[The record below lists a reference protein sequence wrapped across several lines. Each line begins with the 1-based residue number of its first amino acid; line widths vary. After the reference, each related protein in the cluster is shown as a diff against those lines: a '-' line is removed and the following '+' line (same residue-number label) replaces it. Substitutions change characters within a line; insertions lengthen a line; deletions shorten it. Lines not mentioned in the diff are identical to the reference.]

1 MQLRNITSVLVVVL
15 VTALYGCDSDDNAL
29 TDTSASMP
37 APGETPVDPITVDG
51 LAGQWQRP
59 CAASTTSAD
68 YSTADMTIAD
78 NVATITQSIFTDS
91 ACTTPASPAVIVTEN
106 SLVFDNTTSN
116 TSLGDASNL
125 ESTVESRTVD
135 GVSST
140 DGINAITYDIL
151 LITNN
156 TLYFGDKSGENN
168 GTTTTLRPLTL
179 DQSLSWSNQ

>member
-1 MQLRNITSVLVVVL
+1 
-15 VTALYGCDSDDNAL
+15 
-29 TDTSASMP
+29 
-37 APGETPVDPITVDG
+37 
-51 LAGQWQRP
+51 
-59 CAASTTSAD
+59 
-68 YSTADMTIAD
+68 
-78 NVATITQSIFTDS
+78 
-91 ACTTPASPAVIVTEN
+91 VTEN

-168 GTTTTLRPLTL
+168 GTTTTLLVKPVIEIRKP
-179 DQSLSWSNQ
+179 